1 MSFCQFV
8 TVISNNTL
16 NKIPKEYAH
25 QRIFLATI
33 ALMPMYL
40 EIHRLDLW
48 EMACQNAYIEKD
60 YRPLSDKME
69 QLIMDIFDFARVNLY
84 RAYDKN
90 IAEKEWLRLK
100 EQLIEQHITFPDN
113 YDFGRW

>member
-33 ALMPMYL
+33 ALMSMYL
-40 EIHRLDLW
+40 EIKRLDLW
-48 EMACQNAYIEKD
+48 EMACQNAYIED
-60 YRPLSDKME
+60 NYQHLSDEME
-69 QLIMDIFDFARVNLY
+69 KLVINIFDFARVNLY
-84 RAYDKN
+84 CAYDKM
-90 IAEKEWLRLK
+90 IAEKEWLILR
-100 EQLIEQHITFPDN
+100 QQFIEQQIAFPN
-113 YDFGRW
+113 YYDFGQW